1 MKKKLMIILCVILIG
16 ISVSGCVVVEVGGP
30 FGTMSDGAG
39 VRGTGAAETFTFDVG
54 QITEIRARMHVNIQ
68 HYTSASDVV
77 TLEIQPNL
85 MEFITVEESDGVL
98 TIESTRN
105 IQVGGGAGFAD
116 TGPVLTVS
124 SPNLNAVSLSG
135 AGTFTAH
142 DTITSD
148 TFSLTLTGA
157 GRGVADLEVDSLSI
171 NMSGAGDMNL
181 TGRADRAEISFSGA
195 GTVSALHLQTRE
207 ADITMAGAG
216 TVRISAS
223 ETLRVVA
230 GGVGTIEY
238 RGSPQI
244 DLIRG
249 GLVVLR
255 NVE

>member
-1 MKKKLMIILCVILIG
+1 MKRKLMLILCVILIG
-16 ISVSGCVVVEVGGP
+16 ISVSGCVVVEISGP
-30 FGTMSDGAG
+30 FGARSGGPG

-54 QITEIRARMHVNIQ
+54 QVTEIRAQMHVNIH

-85 MEFITVEESDGVL
+85 MEFITVEESDGIL

-105 IQVGGGAGFAD
+105 IHVGGGAGFAN
-116 TGPVLTVS
+116 TGPVLTVN
-124 SPNLNAVSLSG
+124 SPNLTAVSLTG

-142 DTITSD
+142 DTITTE
-148 TFSLTLTGA
+148 TFSLTFAGA
-157 GRGVADLEVDSLSI
+157 GRGVGDFDVDSLHI

-181 TGRADRAEISFSGA
+181 SGRADRADISFSGA
-195 GTVSALHLQTRE
+195 GTISALHLQTRQ

-223 ETLRVVA
+223 ELLRVVA

-244 DLIRG
+244 DLTRG
-249 GLVVLR
+249 GLVTLR
-255 NVE
+255 NVG